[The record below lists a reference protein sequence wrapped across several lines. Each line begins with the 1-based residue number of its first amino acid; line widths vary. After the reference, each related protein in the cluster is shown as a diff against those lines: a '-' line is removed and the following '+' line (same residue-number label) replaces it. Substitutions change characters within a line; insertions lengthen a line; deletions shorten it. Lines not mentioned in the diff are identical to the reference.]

1 VISLIPIENDY
12 LFKRSGINSI
22 LMHDHTSFEYDAV
35 ISYVLLTN
43 NIILMRRN
51 DESVKRFDL

>member
-1 VISLIPIENDY
+1 
-12 LFKRSGINSI
+12 
-22 LMHDHTSFEYDAV
+22 MHDHTSFEYDAV
-35 ISYVLLTN
+35 ISYDLLTN